1 MLKRL
6 KHFSAPLN
14 DSHPSI
20 NFTVELA
27 ENGKLPLAWRQ
38 RYTKKPT
45 DTGLLLHYQSHVDVR
60 YKQSLLKKML
70 NCVFKLS
77 STWQLFHLECER
89 LTQTFSRLQYPVSL
103 LQFCYCKLFRRSEVQ
118 TNVSREQSA
127 CTNNTTIQ
135 RSEISQFFTK
145 ATWGTK
151 SQDWNRYSSH
161 VHKSED
167 QI

>member
-6 KHFSAPLN
+6 KHFSALLN

-38 RYTKKPT
+38 RYAKKPT

-135 RSEISQFFTK
+135 MIRDQSVLYEGNL
-145 ATWGTK
+145 GT
-151 SQDWNRYSSH
+151 
-161 VHKSED
+161 
-167 QI
+167 